1 MSNSLAAAKRRRA
14 GEQPPMPPPTP
25 SPVQQQQQQQNRM
38 TLPQVLALLDSRL
51 TKLETQTSSVMPAIP
66 EEVADASKVSI
77 NEYISEMDAKF
88 GMLVE
93 EITSLKD
100 IVLKLQTY
108 TMDVNKKLLE
118 EKKQSEIPP
127 PE

>member
-1 MSNSLAAAKRRRA
+1 
-14 GEQPPMPPPTP
+14 
-25 SPVQQQQQQQNRM
+25 M

-51 TKLETQTSSVMPAIP
+51 VKLETQTSSVMPAIP

-93 EITSLKD
+93 EITNLKD

-118 EKKQSEIPP
+118 EKNKSEIPP

>member
-14 GEQPPMPPPTP
+14 GEQPPMPPPP
-25 SPVQQQQQQQNRM
+25 SPSQQQQQTQQNRM

-51 TKLETQTSSVMPAIP
+51 TKLETQTSSMPAIP
-66 EEVADASKVSI
+66 EEVADASKASI
-77 NEYISEMDAKF
+77 NEYITEMDAKF

-93 EITSLKD
+93 EITNLKD

-108 TMDVNKKLLE
+108 TMDVNKMLLE
-118 EKKQSEIPP
+118 EKNKSEIPP

>member
-14 GEQPPMPPPTP
+14 GEQPPMPPPP
-25 SPVQQQQQQQNRM
+25 SPSQQTQQNRM

-51 TKLETQTSSVMPAIP
+51 VKLESQTSSVMPAIT

-93 EITSLKD
+93 EITNLKD

-108 TMDVNKKLLE
+108 TMDVNKKLHENLSLG
-118 EKKQSEIPP
+118 SEIPP

>member
-14 GEQPPMPPPTP
+14 GEQPPMPPPP
-25 SPVQQQQQQQNRM
+25 SPVQQQPQQQNRM

-51 TKLETQTSSVMPAIP
+51 MKLETQTSSVMPAIP

>member
-25 SPVQQQQQQQNRM
+25 SPVQQQQQTQQNRM

-51 TKLETQTSSVMPAIP
+51 TKLETQTSSVVP

-108 TMDVNKKLLE
+108 TMDVNKKLHENLSF
-118 EKKQSEIPP
+118 KSEISP

>member
-25 SPVQQQQQQQNRM
+25 SPSQQTQQNRM

-51 TKLETQTSSVMPAIP
+51 VKLETQTSSVMPAIP

-93 EITSLKD
+93 EITNLKD

-118 EKKQSEIPP
+118 EKNQSDIPP

>member
-14 GEQPPMPPPTP
+14 GEQPPMPPPP
-25 SPVQQQQQQQNRM
+25 SPSQQTQTQQNRM

-51 TKLETQTSSVMPAIP
+51 TKLETQTSSMPAIP
-66 EEVADASKVSI
+66 EEVADASKASI

-93 EITSLKD
+93 EITNLKD

-118 EKKQSEIPP
+118 DKNKSEIPP

>member
-14 GEQPPMPPPTP
+14 GEQPPMPPPP
-25 SPVQQQQQQQNRM
+25 SPVQQQPQQQNRM

-51 TKLETQTSSVMPAIP
+51 MKLETQTSSVMPAIP

-100 IVLKLQTY
+100 IVLMLQTY